1 MFKEYEDRKTESVN
15 INELIKASS
24 KNMLSELAVACQ
36 EHEHQNTEECKNEE
50 KDKSK

>member
-1 MFKEYEDRKTESVN
+1 MSKEYKDWKVESIN

-24 KNMLSELAVACQ
+24 ENMLSELAVACQ
-36 EHEHQNTEECKNEE
+36 EQHQDIEKCKNGE